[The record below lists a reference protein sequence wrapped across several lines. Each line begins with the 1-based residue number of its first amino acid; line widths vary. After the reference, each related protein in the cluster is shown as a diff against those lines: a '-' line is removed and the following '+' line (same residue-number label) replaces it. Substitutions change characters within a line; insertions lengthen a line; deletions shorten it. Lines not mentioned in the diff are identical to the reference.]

1 MSRFLWTWLDDG
13 GFVRGSKQIQP
24 LILSVR
30 ESLTANPP
38 FPVRVSPDFLLSRQ
52 IPANLE
58 PDFPV
63 VSPTNDDSA
72 SISLAGGFM
81 KNILGVLALL
91 VSIGMPVWAQAQRMS
106 PNDQDRFN
114 SYYSRWVQDKQT
126 NNRDD
131 MISME
136 QRMQDLMSKYGIASN
151 TPYDEIASAQ
161 GGYSEPN
168 RAYDRGYDREDRG
181 YAGSWQGR
189 MSPDD
194 QHKFNEEYRKWQESM
209 AKNDRDDIEK
219 HARKMEDIMARYN
232 IPANT
237 PFDAVA
243 TLNGYSRHYDVREF
257 QGRLSPDDQNKFNKE
272 YREWLEERREGDRNG
287 IAKHEGKMQE
297 IMARYNIPRDVPYDV
312 IASGGG
318 Y

>member
-1 MSRFLWTWLDDG
+1 MKKLL
-13 GFVRGSKQIQP
+13 GS
-24 LILSVR
+24 LIVLI
-30 ESLTANPP
+30 AIG
-38 FPVRVSPDFLLSRQ
+38 
-52 IPANLE
+52 IPA
-58 PDFPV
+58 
-63 VSPTNDDSA
+63 
-72 SISLAGGFM
+72 LA
-81 KNILGVLALL
+81 
-91 VSIGMPVWAQAQRMS
+91 QYQRMS
-106 PNDQDRFN
+106 PDDQDRFN
-114 SYYSRWVQDKQT
+114 SYYSHWIQDKQS
-126 NNRDD
+126 NDRDD
-131 MISME
+131 MIGME
-136 QRMQDLMSKYGIASN
+136 RRMQDLMSKYGIASN
-151 TPYDEIASAQ
+151 TPYEEVAQ
-161 GGYSEPN
+161 AGYQGPD
-168 RAYDRGYDREDRG
+168 RRYDRDRGDDRG

-194 QHKFNEEYRKWQESM
+194 QHKFNEEYLKWQESS

-243 TLNGYSRHYDVREF
+243 TSNGYSRHYDVREF

-272 YREWLEERREGDRNG
+272 YEHWLSDRRKGDRDD

-318 Y
+318 RY